1 MSSNHVKDVD
11 TFPLLTTR
19 TKLAWVA
26 ILYFAQGLPVGLPFS
41 VYFRAHGMSLEEI
54 GLLSL
59 TGLPWALK
67 FVWAPAVDLRGKRR
81 TWIVVCQGL
90 LALNICLLL
99 ACDPTRLTSLS
110 WALLIALPFL
120 SATQDIAIDAY
131 TIELLNEEEIGPAN
145 GIRVTT
151 YRLALI
157 CTGGV
162 FVALAG
168 LVGWAVA
175 FVGAALVLAASAVLS
190 SRAPELTRPRPRLAD
205 WEKEETC
212 QQGSWSWRTRFLF
225 AELRRVCIGPLQ
237 SFWQRPGMV
246 YVGLFILSFK
256 LGDMALGP
264 MVGPFWVDRGF
275 TLVQIGTV
283 PGTLG
288 VVATILGALLGGKLT
303 QSWGL
308 FRALWI
314 LGAAQAASNLVYAA
328 AAALPPS
335 AALMYTASVVESFC
349 GGLGTAPFL
358 AFLMYICDKSRAATQ
373 YALLSALFGLSRSVS
388 GAFSGVLAESLG
400 YAAYFTATFFLAWPA
415 FLLLPWVRKW
425 IRQRRAEE
433 SAGAESS
440 GA

>member
-1 MSSNHVKDVD
+1 M
-11 TFPLLTTR
+11 
-19 TKLAWVA
+19 AWVA

-81 TWIVVCQGL
+81 TWIVVCQAL
-90 LALNICLLL
+90 LALDICLLL
-99 ACDPTRLTSLS
+99 ACDPSRLTSLS

-175 FVGAALVLAASAVLS
+175 FAGAALVLAASAVLS
-190 SRAPELTRPRPRLAD
+190 SRAPELTRPRPTPD

-212 QQGSWSWRTRFLF
+212 QQGSCGWTARFLF

-275 TLVQIGTV
+275 SLLQIGTV

-425 IRQRRAEE
+425 IRQEGAEE
-433 SAGAESS
+433 SAS
-440 GA
+440 GGGTERT